1 MPIKEEKQ
9 VYERLEDIK
18 TQIEALI
25 TEAGDLLRD
34 NDTEDYLMAKKH
46 WIANI
51 RAQIYDEDETWTM
64 RDTIYSLERK
74 FIVRWKQ
81 RRQK

>member
-1 MPIKEEKQ
+1 MATKKEKQ

-18 TQIEALI
+18 TQMEALI
-25 TEAGDLLRD
+25 TEAGDLLLD

-46 WIANI
+46 WIYNI
-51 RAQIYDEDETWTM
+51 KAQINDEDETWTM

-74 FIVRWKQ
+74 YICNPNQ
-81 RRQK
+81 RK